1 MKLFKLDIKTIA
13 LIVLAI
19 IVIYNAWY
27 GEKGDKQ
34 GEIIKVDGKK
44 YEVVKRTVDTIVKT
58 RTQVKWKKG
67 DDIYHET
74 VVEKRVEVP
83 VLQTKVDTLT
93 ILKEFYSKVIFKD
106 TLKLDGD
113 MGTIALTDTIF
124 KNKILGRK
132 WMAYLKERTI
142 KETTIVKE
150 LPKNQVYWGFN
161 GGFNKTDIVSNV
173 STGLILKTK
182 SDKLYQLNVGIAN
195 SNSNGQT
202 KLSPYVGVGVYWKI
216 KLKK

>member
-13 LIVLAI
+13 LIILAAI
-19 IVIYNAWY
+19 LIYDSWY
-27 GEKGDKQ
+27 GGKGDKQ

-44 YEVVKRTVDTIVKT
+44 YEVVNRTVDTIVKT

-83 VLQTKVDTLT
+83 VLQTRVDTLT

-132 WMAYLKERTI
+132 WQAYLKERTI

-182 SDKLYQLNVGIAN
+182 TDKLYQLNLGVAN
-195 SNSNGQT
+195 SSSNGQT

-216 KLKK
+216 KIKK